1 MKKNIYFLFAFGAIL
16 ALTHCPAQA
25 TATRLLVASNVIELD
40 HAVAAEHQ
48 IATVGKSAMMGLST
62 SPSKGPT
69 GKARGSAVLAMLG
82 LAERKKVITPAKLNR
97 QQHLRQEQLK
107 AKARRESKAHR
118 RRCTKALN

>member
-16 ALTHCPAQA
+16 ALTQCPAQA
-25 TATRLLVASNVIELD
+25 TATRLLVANNVLELD
-40 HAVAAEHQ
+40 HEVAAEHQ
-48 IATVGKSAMMGLST
+48 VAAAGKSAMWGLGT
-62 SPSKGPT
+62 SPGKGPT
-69 GKARGSAVLAMLG
+69 GKVRSSAVLAMLG

-118 RRCTKALN
+118 RRCTKAIN